1 MSEILNWI
9 MDSIRAYG
17 AWSVFAGVIIESII
31 VPIPSPLVIMGAG
44 FILIS
49 PELSFTGAM
58 IPILLLIVLPGSVGS
73 TLGAYIGYGIGF
85 LGGKPLVDRWRGFL
99 GLNWQE
105 VDALQRRLR
114 GGQIK
119 ASIFFLRAVPIIPL
133 SLISVA
139 AGFLRLEPLTFTL
152 WTFYG
157 SIPRCLLLAYLGWGL
172 GETYHRLAHGIDRVE
187 TFVSLFLLLT
197 IIAGIVWFRGRVR
210 KSLLKRD

>member
-9 MDSIRAYG
+9 MDSIRTYG
-17 AWSVFAGVIIESII
+17 AWSVFAGVIIESVI

-49 PELSFTGAM
+49 PELSFTEAM

-85 LGGKPLVDRWRGFL
+85 LGGKPLVDRWKGFL
-99 GLNWQE
+99 GLDWQE

-119 ASIFFLRAVPIIPL
+119 TSIFVLKKQ
-133 SLISVA
+133 
-139 AGFLRLEPLTFTL
+139 
-152 WTFYG
+152 
-157 SIPRCLLLAYLGWGL
+157 SIASFG
-172 GETYHRLAHGIDRVE
+172 
-187 TFVSLFLLLT
+187 LLT
-197 IIAGIVWFRGRVR
+197 MGSF
-210 KSLLKRD
+210 SLKEVLSRSGSPVFL